1 MLVLISVKRE
11 PTGIPGLDE
20 IIEGGFIRGDII
32 LVAGHPGTGKTT
44 MGLQFLYHG
53 AVELKEP
60 GVYISITE
68 PISKIKRNAHRF
80 GWDLDALE
88 HKGLLKLVDMPLTE
102 VPYLLAIESGQ
113 VHEINDIVYR
123 VSRPIKEIGA
133 ERVVIDTISAL
144 LASTKSESDARLL
157 LIRLYREIAE
167 AGATALLLAEIPW
180 GSKTFRVPGQEF
192 VVDGV
197 IIIESLMERN
207 RIVRRLYIP
216 KMRATNHSLDF
227 YNLYITEEG
236 VAISPMPA
244 STGI

>member
-1 MLVLISVKRE
+1 MLSLPKRE

-20 IIEGGFIRGDII
+20 IIEGGIIKGDVI

-44 MGLQFLYHG
+44 LGLQFLYYG
-53 AVELKEP
+53 ATQLGEP

-68 PISKIKRNAHRF
+68 PISRIKRNARRF

-88 HKGLLKLVDMPLTE
+88 AEGLLKLVDMPLTE
-102 VPYLLAIESGQ
+102 IPYLLAIESGQ

-123 VSRPIKEIGA
+123 ISRPMREIRA
-133 ERVVIDTISAL
+133 ERIVIDTISAL
-144 LASTKSESDARLL
+144 LAGTKSESDARLL
-157 LIRLYREIAE
+157 LVRLYREIVE
-167 AGATALLLAEIPW
+167 SGATALLLAEIPW
-180 GSKTFRVPGQEF
+180 GNRTFRIPGQEF

-197 IIIESLMERN
+197 IIIESVMEHN

-244 STGI
+244 ASQV